1 MARAVERLS
10 ELQGKL
16 ASLQEAVGQLK
27 QHIDRLAEFDFL
39 QQPGPEGGDAAPAAL
54 DDSATSE
61 LSTEIIQLI
70 QEQEEDL
77 DLLREEVQGLRPLKA
92 LKHDKDRLEDA
103 AERLGDDLKSCRPLL
118 RKAQIQAQENLN
130 KAQKRERELLW
141 ASFSQPRSSK
151 TSGRSSPAPS
161 TNTNNQQQ
169 QHHRLRARVRTA
181 RSEMSKDDQAVA
193 SSGDVTSALRRTH
206 DMMAAEL
213 SRSDFARRTLQESTQ
228 ALAQLGESYSS
239 LDVMLS
245 SSRDLLGTLMT
256 SQKSDTWYLQ
266 TSFYML
272 AVTNCWLVFRRLLYG
287 PLWWLVWLP
296 LRLLFRG
303 IVAVTGLAR
312 AGQEDPAAVVP
323 VDVKPVEASMN
334 SEGVHTIQV
343 GQGQPQAAVPAAEE
357 KMVVDPGNDESMV
370 EEIGR
375 MIDKAR
381 EGGGKAEVVFDQ
393 EEADVGAPE
402 VVEEAE
408 PIIAQ
413 EPERARVEL

>member
-1 MARAVERLS
+1 
-10 ELQGKL
+10 
-16 ASLQEAVGQLK
+16 
-27 QHIDRLAEFDFL
+27 
-39 QQPGPEGGDAAPAAL
+39 
-54 DDSATSE
+54 
-61 LSTEIIQLI
+61 
-70 QEQEEDL
+70 
-77 DLLREEVQGLRPLKA
+77 
-92 LKHDKDRLEDA
+92 
-103 AERLGDDLKSCRPLL
+103 
-118 RKAQIQAQENLN
+118 
-130 KAQKRERELLW
+130 
-141 ASFSQPRSSK
+141 
-151 TSGRSSPAPS
+151 
-161 TNTNNQQQ
+161 
-169 QHHRLRARVRTA
+169 
-181 RSEMSKDDQAVA
+181 MSKDDQAVA

-303 IVAVTGLAR
+303 TVAVTGLAR

>member
-1 MARAVERLS
+1 
-10 ELQGKL
+10 
-16 ASLQEAVGQLK
+16 
-27 QHIDRLAEFDFL
+27 
-39 QQPGPEGGDAAPAAL
+39 
-54 DDSATSE
+54 
-61 LSTEIIQLI
+61 
-70 QEQEEDL
+70 
-77 DLLREEVQGLRPLKA
+77 
-92 LKHDKDRLEDA
+92 
-103 AERLGDDLKSCRPLL
+103 
-118 RKAQIQAQENLN
+118 
-130 KAQKRERELLW
+130 
-141 ASFSQPRSSK
+141 
-151 TSGRSSPAPS
+151 
-161 TNTNNQQQ
+161 
-169 QHHRLRARVRTA
+169 
-181 RSEMSKDDQAVA
+181 MSKDDQAVA

-213 SRSDFARRTLQESTQ
+213 SRSDFARRTLHESTQ

-303 IVAVTGLAR
+303 TVAVTGLAR

-334 SEGVHTIQV
+334 NEGVHTIQV
-343 GQGQPQAAVPAAEE
+343 GQGQPQAAVPEAGEE
-357 KMVVDPGNDESMV
+357 MVVDPGNDESMV

-375 MIDKAR
+375 MIDEAR

-393 EEADVGAPE
+393 QEADVGAPE
-402 VVEEAE
+402 V
-408 PIIAQ
+408 AQ